1 MNKLLP
7 FAILILTIVCGCAN
21 QRHEGELD
29 EAAEVHLEALAIAD
43 SLKQALNALEAQ
55 QHLRDSLTR
64 WRTLLAQWEASLP
77 EVPGMEHDHHHGH
90 THHHERVDLTPAQ
103 ALEVQRALKN
113 EILELAKRINRQIE

>member
-7 FAILILTIVCGCAN
+7 LAILILTIACRCAN
-21 QRHEGELD
+21 RQSEGELA
-29 EAAEVHLEALAIAD
+29 EAAAIHLEALAIAD
-43 SLKQALNALEAQ
+43 SLKQTLNALEAQ
-55 QHLRDSLTR
+55 QHLPDSLTR

-77 EVPGMEHDHHHGH
+77 EVPGMEHNHHHGH

-103 ALEVQRALKN
+103 ALEVQSALKN